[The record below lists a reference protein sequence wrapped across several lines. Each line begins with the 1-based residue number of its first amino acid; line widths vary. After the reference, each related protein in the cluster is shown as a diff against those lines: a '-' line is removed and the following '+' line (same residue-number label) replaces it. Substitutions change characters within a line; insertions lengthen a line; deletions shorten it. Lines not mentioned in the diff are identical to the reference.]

1 MHARQCRDANCRLP
15 SCQKIKRVVFHAKG
29 CWKCLICRGLIALYF
44 YHAKHCTENKCQV
57 PFCLQIKHKL
67 RQQQLQHR
75 FKKTQMLHKR
85 IASMQRSTPTTS
97 AHSTS
102 QQSPTVTGIQQ
113 QPIPSNSNP
122 GKPVSGPSAAALQ
135 AAMAAQEE
143 ASMPPP
149 PVQAPTQKVPM
160 NSAMN
165 KGGWPQNSTYPTMQQ
180 NPMNPPPM
188 RPSMQPNPMNT
199 GMQIQSQGCWSS
211 TRNAKCRSTMTTTT
225 HACFRTII
233 TNFKI
238 TKFSSTAAASV
249 TNSQIK
255 SPSHGSFYKTKNSTT
270 RSEST
275 T

>member
-1 MHARQCRDANCRLP
+1 MALLYELHNQQKDNSIQHCIQSLVHARQCRDANCRLP
-15 SCQKIKRVVFHAKG
+15 SCQKIKRVVSHAKG

-113 QPIPSNSNP
+113 QPIPSNFNS
-122 GKPVSGPSAAALQ
+122 GKPVSGPPAAALQ

-149 PVQAPTQKVPM
+149 PVQTPTQKVPM

-199 GMQIQSQGCWSS
+199 GMQIQSQAQPQAVGV
-211 TRNAKCRSTMTTTT
+211 RPGMPNAGL
-225 HACFRTII
+225 
-233 TNFKI
+233 
-238 TKFSSTAAASV
+238 
-249 TNSQIK
+249 Q
-255 SPSHGSFYKTKNSTT
+255 
-270 RSEST
+270 
-275 T
+275 